1 MIKIERESSDD
12 QESESSDDQSMNTAE
27 SLLESFEGRR

>member
-1 MIKIERESSDD
+1 MIKIERDNSDD